1 MRTFPVVLASLL
13 AICLSQTTL
22 TAQQSGGHRVVALK
36 PIPSEQWIEILSGDP
51 AKAGVPYV
59 IRIHNDAGY
68 VVLPHTHPEDEHIVV
83 ISGVWSLGSG
93 ARFSRQ
99 ALQTMAVGGYGYMPK
114 KMPHFGVAN
123 TEIII
128 QVHGIG
134 PFSTDLVDPV
144 YELTDKGVA
153 MRTSFDAPGRA
164 VASVPAGCFT
174 FKLGERA
181 RAASG
186 EGVVVGAQCSPANG
200 FTQYWVKKASGERF
214 WAGTD
219 ALTKL

>member
-1 MRTFPVVLASLL
+1 MRAFPAVLALL
-13 AICLSQTTL
+13 AAICLSQTEL
-22 TAQQSGGHRVVALK
+22 AAQQSVGHRVVPLK
-36 PIPSEQWIEILSGDP
+36 PIPSEQWIEILSGEP
-51 AKAGVPYV
+51 TKAGAPYV
-59 IRIHNDAGY
+59 IRLHNDAGY

-93 ARFSRQ
+93 ARFSRP
-99 ALQTMAVGGYGYMPK
+99 ASQTMAVGGYGYVPK
-114 KMPHFGVAN
+114 KMPHFGVAK
-123 TEIII
+123 TEAIYQI
-128 QVHGIG
+128 HGIG

-144 YELTDKGVA
+144 YELTDEGVA
-153 MRTSFDAPGRA
+153 MRTSFGAPGRV
-164 VASVPAGCFT
+164 VASVPTGCFT

-186 EGVVVGAQCSPANG
+186 EGVVVGALCSPANR

-214 WAGTD
+214 WAEAS